1 MVQGSNPLATVELR
15 QTKKGSSGGFGSH
28 GWMGPRNGAVKF
40 GVLHCGALSQ
50 RDRSPPTIFLL
61 GLSCGGGT
69 VAGGTTEKPTLPELA
84 LNSLIDTPEKEVAS
98 RIGRA
103 MQCESYI
110 SHIIVWYRCPM
121 ESYPHPLSRSAA
133 TARPRRASS
142 RPPARPQ
149 PRPPPA
155 PMACAEGVR
164 LRPRLEENGGHASLV
179 RRSRVWGSSTVSY
192 QRGYR
197 VLCAAREN

>member
-1 MVQGSNPLATVELR
+1 MKTIPSPLET
-15 QTKKGSSGGFGSH
+15 SFGPLSPDE
-28 GWMGPRNGAVKF
+28 WLDIVTYTPSKEPQEIQEFF
-40 GVLHCGALSQ
+40 GRRA
-50 RDRSPPTIFLL
+50 
-61 GLSCGGGT
+61 
-69 VAGGTTEKPTLPELA
+69 EKPTLPEPA
-84 LNSLIDTPEKEVAS
+84 LNSLIDTPEKEVDS

-110 SHIIVWYRCPM
+110 PHIIVWYRCPM
-121 ESYPHPLSRSAA
+121 ESYPHPFSRSAA

-164 LRPRLEENGGHASLV
+164 LRPRLEEKGGHASLV
-179 RRSRVWGSSTVSY
+179 VGDGHRLIKDEIVS
-192 QRGYR
+192 
-197 VLCAAREN
+197 CARHAKSESAK